1 MGTNFRPLDRD
12 TLLLLPPSLHDW
24 LPANHLARFI
34 SDIVAKLD
42 LRAIRAEYRGSGT
55 AAYQPEML
63 LALLCY
69 GYATGVFS
77 SRKLERA
84 TYESV
89 AFRFLTADQHPEHD
103 TIATFRR
110 RFLSHVTAIFEQVLS
125 IAAESGVLKIGRV
138 SLDGTKMKANASKH
152 HALSYQ
158 HGKDLKRQIQAEV
171 QQLLRRA
178 EQADREDEDDG
189 LDLPQELT
197 RREDRLR
204 VIDDALKRIKE
215 REQERIDAE
224 QADYQEKLSTYKE
237 KEALRKSRGKK
248 PVRPSKKISPKA
260 QINLTDEESRI
271 MPVSGGGF
279 IQGYNAQNVVDCE
292 SRLLVS
298 TFVSQSANDMG
309 LLPKS
314 IAQLMAL
321 PESLGRPKELL
332 ADAGY
337 FSERNL
343 TACESAGI
351 TPYISDRR
359 ERHGLRLQDMAE
371 PKPLASDAPIKDRAR
386 HRLRTRNGRAIYG
399 LRKSTI
405 EPIFGIIKAAMGF
418 RDFLLRGLE
427 KVTGEWKL
435 VSLAYNM
442 RRLQVLQATC

>member
-42 LRAIRAEYRGSGT
+42 LRAIRSEYRGSGT

-110 RFLSHVTAIFEQVLS
+110 RFLAHLTPIFEQVLS

-158 HGKDLKRQIQAEV
+158 HAQDLKRQIQAEV

-178 EQADREDEDDG
+178 EQADREDDDDG
-189 LDLPQELT
+189 LDLPKELA

-204 VIDDALKRIKE
+204 VIDDALKRIKD
-215 REQERIDAE
+215 REQERVDVE
-224 QADYQEKLSTYKE
+224 QAEYQEKLSTYKVKE
-237 KEALRKSRGKK
+237 KQKKARGKK
-248 PVRPSKKISPKA
+248 PVRPSKKINPKA

-298 TFVSQSANDMG
+298 TFVSQSANDMS

-314 IAQLMAL
+314 IDQLMAL
-321 PESLGRPKELL
+321 PESFGRPTELL

-343 TACESAGI
+343 TACEKSGI

-359 ERHGLRLQDMAE
+359 ERHGLRLRDMAE
-371 PKPLASDAPIKDRAR
+371 PKPLALDAPIKDRAR
-386 HRLRTRNGRAIYG
+386 HRLRTRSGRAIYG

-418 RDFLLRGLE
+418 RDFLLRGIE

-442 RRLQVLQATC
+442 RRLQVLQATI